1 MRKKQKNKSILLRV
15 TAFIFI
21 GFLLVN
27 LGYYQVQLVNIN
39 SQREALEIERQEK
52 EKKVAELTRLLE
64 TSDDPEFIENAARK
78 RLGYVYAYE
87 RVYYETW
94 GN

>member
-1 MRKKQKNKSILLRV
+1 MRKKQRNKSILLRV

-21 GFLLVN
+21 VFLLVN
-27 LGYYQVQLVNIN
+27 LGYYQVRLVNIN
-39 SQREALEIERQEK
+39 SQLAALENERQEK
-52 EKKVAELTRLLE
+52 EMQVAELTRLLE

-78 RLGYVYAYE
+78 RLGYVYANE

>member
-64 TSDDPEFIENAARK
+64 TSDDPEFIENAARE
-78 RLGYVYAYE
+78 RLGYVYANE

>member
-1 MRKKQKNKSILLRV
+1 MRKKQRNKSILLRV

-27 LGYYQVQLVNIN
+27 LGYYQVRLANIN
-39 SQREALEIERQEK
+39 SQLDALESEK
-52 EKKVAELTRLLE
+52 LAKEQQVAELTRLLE
-64 TSDDPEFIENAARK
+64 TSNDPEFIENAARK
-78 RLGYVYAYE
+78 RLGYVYANE
-87 RVYYETW
+87 RIYYDSW

>member
-1 MRKKQKNKSILLRV
+1 MRKKQRNKSILLRV

-27 LGYYQVQLVNIN
+27 LGYYQVRLANIN
-39 SQREALEIERQEK
+39 SQLDALESEK
-52 EKKVAELTRLLE
+52 QAKEQQVVELTRLLE
-64 TSDDPEFIENAARK
+64 TSNDPEFIENAARK
-78 RLGYVYAYE
+78 RLGYVYANE
-87 RVYYETW
+87 RIYYDSW

>member
-27 LGYYQVQLVNIN
+27 LGYYQVRLVNIN
-39 SQREALEIERQEK
+39 SQLAALENERQEK
-52 EKKVAELTRLLE
+52 EMQVAELTRLLE
-64 TSDDPEFIENAARK
+64 TSNDPEFIENAARK
-78 RLGYVYAYE
+78 RLGYVYANE